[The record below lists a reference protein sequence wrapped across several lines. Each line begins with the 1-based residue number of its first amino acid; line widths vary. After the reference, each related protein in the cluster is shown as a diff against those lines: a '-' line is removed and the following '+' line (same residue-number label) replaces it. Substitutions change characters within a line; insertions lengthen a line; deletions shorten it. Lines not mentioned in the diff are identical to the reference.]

1 MLGRERGRVRSKLQ
15 DLDDFVRI
23 QQRQR
28 SGVMEDVENGVRLEA
43 LEHVPS
49 TGRGGRRVSR

>member
-1 MLGRERGRVRSKLQ
+1 MLGRERGGVRTKLQ

-28 SGVMEDVENGVRLEA
+28 SGMMKDVENGVRLEA

-49 TGRGGRRVSR
+49 TS